1 MLRFSWLL
9 LATCVQARGSV
20 HYGPHNCVKLS
31 RSSQGSCVMT
41 PNCHG
46 VSLADFE
53 FSFVCDD
60 KEGEVEHV
68 FGEEGDSGFENGV
81 AFDSGV
87 KCQKCL
93 APQQARAAMQKRRN
107 ATEAATNATEAPAAT
122 NATAPTAGGVPLGT
136 EGSAPEDA
144 AFFGPDGCV
153 GTYRSPAGTCVVQTR
168 CKPASIKDYNFGL
181 TCVDTEGASIRHL
194 FGVNSFDPVETFD
207 TLIGCNLC
215 LGLSGDSLMDKEA
228 LTNQVAH
235 LKSDMH
241 EMKEAVEGIKSH
253 LGIGA
258 TAAST
263 AAPTAAPNTTGFL
276 HATRSHKKTPHHSHK
291 QHHKKAKV
299 QRLAES
305 EELDL
310 D

>member
-1 MLRFSWLL
+1 MLRFSLL
-9 LATCVQARGSV
+9 LVATCVQARGSA
-20 HYGPHNCVKLS
+20 HYGPHKCVALS

-41 PNCHG
+41 PNCKKE
-46 VSLADFE
+46 SMADFQ
-53 FSFVCDD
+53 FSFVCES

-93 APQQARAAMQKRRN
+93 APQKPRAALQKLQTKN
-107 ATEAATNATEAPAAT
+107 TTNATEAPAT
-122 NATAPTAGGVPLGT
+122 NATATTEGVPLGT
-136 EGSAPEDA
+136 EGTAPEDA
-144 AFFGPDGCV
+144 AFFGPAGCV

-181 TCVDTEGASIRHL
+181 TCVDAEGASVRHL
-194 FGVNSFDPVETFD
+194 FGVSSFDPVETFD

-258 TAAST
+258 AAAST
-263 AAPTAAPNTTGFL
+263 AAPTAAAKSDAAADAGFL
-276 HATRSHKKTPHHSHK
+276 HTTTKQHKKKPHHS
-291 QHHKKAKV
+291 HKKAKV

-305 EELDL
+305 EDLDL